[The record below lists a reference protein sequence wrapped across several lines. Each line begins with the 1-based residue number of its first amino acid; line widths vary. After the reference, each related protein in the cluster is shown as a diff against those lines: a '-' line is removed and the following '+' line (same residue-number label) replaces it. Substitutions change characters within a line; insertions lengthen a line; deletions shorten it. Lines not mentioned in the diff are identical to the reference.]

1 MNRMAAVGIVLVVLG
16 AAAFVVRRVTYTDRE
31 EVLDIGPIEATAEV
45 EESIEVPSWLGGVL
59 LGAGVIFIALGSARR
74 A

>member
-45 EESIEVPSWLGGVL
+45 VESIEVPSWLGGVL